1 MKMVEFA
8 LEYAERIRRTLTVD
22 IFLLESNIDFELMY
36 TYRVPDDISE
46 EINPGVFVD
55 VSFGKYNSKRIGV
68 VWAVDRS
75 PTPQGSKKNGYA
87 LKDIVGINRDYFP
100 LTASQMRLCEKI
112 KRRYLCVTGDAIH
125 YFMSPK
131 LKSAKTVRTAALAVS
146 EDDAQNLITSNVL
159 RNIGQIKVIEI
170 LLKYG
175 DTPVMSL
182 VRDYGASD
190 SSVKT
195 LCKHGYVKI
204 YEAEAENIGAR
215 VSSELG
221 IFPELHLNSEQEIA
235 FKKISAMTESGT
247 FGELLLHGV
256 TGSGKTEVYL
266 HSISEVIKRGGKAIM
281 LVPEISL
288 TPQMVKRFYGRFGN
302 CVAVLH
308 SRLTEKQRYD
318 EWMRIKYGEVSV
330 VIGARSAVFAPFDK
344 VDLFIIDE
352 EQEPSYKAED
362 EAVRYRASD
371 IAVMRAEEY
380 GSVVI
385 YGSATPRIETFY
397 RAKSG
402 EIEYAVMKN
411 RAKSNSLPK
420 TQIIDMRENLDRTVS
435 EIFSPALKD
444 ELEKNY
450 TRGEQSVLF
459 VQRRGFSKQLLCRD
473 CGKVIRC
480 RKCNI
485 AMTYHSKHNRVICH
499 YCGNTVVAPDIC
511 PACGTGR
518 FDTRGFGT
526 ERVQQELE
534 RLFPGC
540 HIVRMDTD
548 TTSGRDA
555 HEKLISEFVDGKADF
570 LVGTQMIAKGHDFPD
585 VTLVGVV
592 SADGLINMQEFGSSE
607 RAFQLMAQVAGRAGR
622 AEKPGRAFIQAY
634 NIDDYT
640 IQCAAEQNYEKFY
653 ENEILIREALCYPP
667 FYHIGFVNFSSQDD
681 RCAYEFGVNVQK
693 NAEEL
698 LLQNSIT
705 DIEILKPSRRPIQ
718 KVNGWYR
725 WRIVF
730 KCESLENMLNLA
742 DKLRYN
748 ISALKKKSKADI
760 RTNIDIL

>member
-1 MKMVEFA
+1 
-8 LEYAERIRRTLTVD
+8 LTVD

-36 TYRVPDDISE
+36 TYRVPDDIAE

-68 VWAVDRS
+68 VWSVDHL
-75 PTPQGSKKNGYA
+75 PTPSGAKKNGYT
-87 LKDIVGINRDYFP
+87 LKDIIGINRDYFP
-100 LTASQMRLCEKI
+100 LTATQMRLCEKI
-112 KRRYLCVTGDAIH
+112 KKRYLCVTGDAIH

-131 LKSAKTVRTAALAVS
+131 LKSAKIVRTVGLAVS
-146 EDDAQNLITSNVL
+146 SEEAYELFNSNIL
-159 RNIGQIKVIEI
+159 RNIGQIKIIGI
-170 LLKYG
+170 LLENG
-175 DTPVMSL
+175 DTPVTSL

-190 SSVKT
+190 SSIRT
-195 LCKHGYVKI
+195 LCKYGYVKI
-204 YEAEAENIGAR
+204 YDAEADSSDNSLSCEIAR
-215 VSSELG
+215 
-221 IFPELHLNSEQEIA
+221 FPELSLNSEQEIA
-235 FKKISAMTESGT
+235 FAKIRSLLVSGT

-266 HSISEVIKRGGKAIM
+266 HSISEVIKKGGRAIM

-318 EWMRIKYGEVSV
+318 EWMRIKRGEVYV

-362 EAVRYRASD
+362 EAVRYRASE

-411 RAKSNSLPK
+411 RAKNNSLPD
-420 TQIIDMRENLDRTVS
+420 TRIIDMRENTDKTVS
-435 EIFSPALKD
+435 EIFSPVLKD

-450 TRGEQSVLF
+450 MRGEQSVLF

-485 AMTYHSKHNRVICH
+485 TMTYHSKNNRLICH
-499 YCGNTVVAPDIC
+499 YCGNTAVAPEIC
-511 PACGTGR
+511 PSCGTGH
-518 FDTRGFGT
+518 FDTKGFGT
-526 ERVQQELE
+526 ERVEQELK

-540 HIVRMDTD
+540 HTVRMDTD

-570 LVGTQMIAKGHDFPD
+570 LVGTQMIAKGHDFPN

-592 SADGLINMQEFGSSE
+592 SADSLINMQEFGSSE

-622 AEKPGRAFIQAY
+622 AEKPGRAYIQAY
-634 NIDDYT
+634 NVDDYT
-640 IQCAAEQNYEKFY
+640 IQCAAEQDYEKFY

-667 FYHIGFVNFSSQDD
+667 FYHIGFINFSSQDD
-681 RCAYEFGVNVQK
+681 RGAYEFGVALQK
-693 NAEEL
+693 IAEDILTENSIDDIEL
-698 LLQNSIT
+698 L
-705 DIEILKPSRRPIQ
+705 KPARRPIQ

-730 KCESLENMLNLA
+730 KCKSLENMLNLA

-748 ISALKKKSKADI
+748 ISVLKKKTKADI